1 MYYILIPVI
10 GILAGA
16 KKGGSE
22 DPIAWWEMALVLSPI
37 VAVILVLGNAQRIIA
52 WWDGYVARHPE
63 DFDEN
68 GKPRGAKKMADNGDY
83 QP

>member
-1 MYYILIPVI
+1 MFYILIPVI

-16 KKGGSE
+16 SYSGKA
-22 DPIAWWEMALVLSPI
+22 DPVVWWEMALLLSPI
-37 VAVILVLGNAQRIIA
+37 IVVILILGNAQRIID

-68 GKPRGAKKMADNGDY
+68 GKPR
-83 QP
+83 